1 MQRIKP
7 DVDIILDVLQA
18 VLLAKPGTPFVESL
32 LLQYQER
39 GGLSKKQLQG
49 LHSKAS
55 KISTIPAS
63 KLATLEAIIKKKYTK
78 ERSALPATVPLYEK
92 DENTGQM
99 IASILA
105 KYPQHK
111 RVLFFQSKYA
121 NNEPL
126 SAAEKTELA
135 KFSKL
140 LK

>member
-49 LHSKAS
+49 LYSKAS

-63 KLATLEAIIKKKYTK
+63 KLATLEAIIKKKHTK
-78 ERSALPATVPLYEK
+78 EKSALPATVPLYEK

-111 RVLFFQSKYA
+111 RVVFFRSKYE

-135 KFSKL
+135 KFSRL